1 MDIRMDG
8 KVVWVTGGSSGI
20 GSAIVRAFAQAGA
33 TVAWNH
39 KNDPNGA
46 GEQSAWLK
54 QNHYP
59 NFAREFDITS
69 PQAVTAF
76 VSDVVRLYG
85 SIHVLVNNAGI
96 RADAVSWKMDLS
108 DWQSVVDVNLTGPFL
123 CTREVILHMRKQK
136 WGRVV
141 FISSI
146 NGLRG
151 KFGQSNYAASKAG
164 LIGLT
169 KSLARETG
177 SFGVTVNAVA
187 PGMVM
192 TPMTQTL
199 QPEWIEAAKKEAA
212 LDALPEPHDIANAV
226 LFLCSDQARCITG
239 EVLRVDSGQYI

>member
-1 MDIRMDG
+1 M
-8 KVVWVTGGSSGI
+8 TGGSSGI
-20 GSAIVRAFAQAGA
+20 GRAIVRSFAQAGA
-33 TVAWNH
+33 TVVWNH
-39 KNDPNGA
+39 LNDPKGA
-46 GEQSAWLK
+46 KEQMQWLEE
-54 QNHYP
+54 NHYP
-59 NFAREFDITS
+59 TLAREFD
-69 PQAVTAF
+69 
-76 VSDVVRLYG
+76 VSTPETVASFLADVVRAHG

-96 RADAVSWKMDLS
+96 RADSVSWKMDLS

-123 CTREVILHMRKQK
+123 CAREVIPHMRKQQ
-136 WGRVV
+136 WGRIV

-151 KFGQSNYAASKAG
+151 KFGQSNYASAKAG
-164 LIGLT
+164 LIGLA

-177 SFGVTVNAVA
+177 AFGVTVNAIA

-199 QPEWIEAAKKEAA
+199 QSEWIDGAKKEAV
-212 LDALPEPHDIANAV
+212 LSALPEPIDIANAV

>member
-20 GSAIVRAFAQAGA
+20 GRAIVRAFAQAGA
-33 TVAWNH
+33 TVAWNYI
-39 KNDPNGA
+39 NDPKGA
-46 GEQSAWLK
+46 REQSEWLE

-59 NFAREFDITS
+59 VFSREFDVVS
-69 PQAVTAF
+69 PEAVASF
-76 VSDVVRLYG
+76 LSDVVRLYG

-108 DWQSVVDVNLTGPFL
+108 DWQSVIDVNLTGPFL
-123 CTREVILHMRKQK
+123 CTREVIPHMRKQQ
-136 WGRVV
+136 WGRII

-151 KFGQSNYAASKAG
+151 KFGQGNYAASKAG

-177 SFGVTVNAVA
+177 SFGVTVNAIA

-199 QPEWIEAAKKEAA
+199 QSEWIDAAKKEAV
-212 LDALPEPHDIANAV
+212 LGILPEPNDVANAV

>member
-1 MDIRMDG
+1 MDG

-20 GSAIVRAFAQAGA
+20 GRAIVRAFAQAGA
-33 TVAWNH
+33 TVAWNYI
-39 KNDPNGA
+39 NDPKGA
-46 GEQSAWLK
+46 REQSEWLE

-59 NFAREFDITS
+59 VFSREFDVVS
-69 PQAVTAF
+69 PEAVASF
-76 VSDVVRLYG
+76 LSDVVRLYG

-108 DWQSVVDVNLTGPFL
+108 DWQSVIDVNLTGPFL
-123 CTREVILHMRKQK
+123 CTREVIPHMRKQQ
-136 WGRVV
+136 WGRII

-151 KFGQSNYAASKAG
+151 KFGQGNYAASKAG

-177 SFGVTVNAVA
+177 SFGVTVNAIA

-199 QPEWIEAAKKEAA
+199 QSEWIDAAKKEAV
-212 LDALPEPHDIANAV
+212 LGILPEPNDVANAV